1 MRNHVTD
8 QKACL
13 PKKSDPR
20 GSLYKF
26 YVIEISRFDRFQGEI
41 LAFLR
46 FWQSF

>member
-26 YVIEISRFDRFQGEI
+26 VGFEISRFDQFQEEI
-41 LAFLR
+41 LTAPHCVL
-46 FWQSF
+46 SF